1 MSLLKITNVT
11 VQTLDGIELVE
22 PISFCLERGK
32 NITILGET
40 GSGKS
45 LLIQA
50 IMGALPQGLIASGEI
65 VVENCKIDGQSD
77 RLQSLWGKTLVMLPQ
92 EPRRSLNPLMRISR
106 QLWESFRFVAGLSQ
120 KNAEKASEIS
130 LTQLGLSQAQQRYPH
145 QLSGGM
151 AQRASFAIATASGG
165 KILLADEPT
174 KGLDPNSKAEVINLL
189 KQAYETGGG
198 LLTITHDIEVATA
211 LGGYIFVMKKG
222 KLIEQGEAEQLLN
235 QPQDPYTQTLI
246 GADPQHWQPLADFQH
261 SKPKTPLVSVKNL
274 TVARGTRTLFKQLS
288 FDLHQGEILGIVGHS
303 GIGKSTLADVL
314 CGLLKPQSGEVIW
327 HSYSHKKHQVL
338 KLYQDP
344 PEAFA
349 PNVSLQQLLDDV
361 IEHHHLDRSQI
372 PALLA
377 QLALSPDILQR
388 NADNVSGGELQ
399 RVAILRAL
407 LLEPVLLFADEV
419 TSRLDPITQQETI
432 KLLIEQ
438 CRARNCGLII
448 VSHDPF
454 LIERSCD
461 KVIDLE
467 NYL

>member
-50 IMGALPQGLIASGEI
+50 IMGALPQGLTASGEI

-198 LLTITHDIEVATA
+198 LLTITHDI
-211 LGGYIFVMKKG
+211 
-222 KLIEQGEAEQLLN
+222 
-235 QPQDPYTQTLI
+235 
-246 GADPQHWQPLADFQH
+246 
-261 SKPKTPLVSVKNL
+261 
-274 TVARGTRTLFKQLS
+274 
-288 FDLHQGEILGIVGHS
+288 
-303 GIGKSTLADVL
+303 
-314 CGLLKPQSGEVIW
+314 
-327 HSYSHKKHQVL
+327 
-338 KLYQDP
+338 
-344 PEAFA
+344 
-349 PNVSLQQLLDDV
+349 
-361 IEHHHLDRSQI
+361 
-372 PALLA
+372 
-377 QLALSPDILQR
+377 
-388 NADNVSGGELQ
+388 
-399 RVAILRAL
+399 
-407 LLEPVLLFADEV
+407 
-419 TSRLDPITQQETI
+419 
-432 KLLIEQ
+432 
-438 CRARNCGLII
+438 
-448 VSHDPF
+448 
-454 LIERSCD
+454 
-461 KVIDLE
+461 
-467 NYL
+467 